1 MSLLTSSNSF
11 KQYENANNANFSSFK
26 KLNDLVIVSTAIM
39 EGKQTFSSLWNSVFL
54 VFLKTILV
62 NYSIFCCL
70 RYAEVFWVLF
80 CHSFLNSTNE
90 NARMAPIHT
99 ILIWNSFISFKC
111 FIVSAIVSEL
121 CRSITTLS
129 CRSLRTYIL
138 RSITGLIWRSFK
150 VTLVYYYGKYDNFIS
165 WN

>member
-1 MSLLTSSNSF
+1 MSLLTSS

-26 KLNDLVIVSTAIM
+26 KLNDLVILSTAIM
-39 EGKQTFSSLWNSVFL
+39 EGNQTFSSLWNSVVL
-54 VFLKTILV
+54 VFFKTILV

-111 FIVSAIVSEL
+111 FIVSAIVSKL
-121 CRSITTLS
+121 Y
-129 CRSLRTYIL
+129 RSLRTYIL

-150 VTLVYYYGKYDNFIS
+150 VTLVYYYGNHDNFIS